1 MPFRDVHIFRRFLTL
16 LGYSILIFC
25 LAACGATQQS
35 QFKDLGT
42 YLHYEI
48 IASYPHDPSSYTQGL
63 IWQADHLIESTGL
76 YGESVLRRVDLDGS
90 IIQELRLGPEYFGE
104 GLTELDGKLYQ
115 LTWKE
120 HTGFIYA
127 SDTFELLGT
136 FRYPTE
142 GWGLTND
149 GESLILSDGSSSL
162 FYYDPES
169 FELIRT
175 LDVKLEGKPVVNLNE
190 LEWVQ
195 GSIFANIWLSDLIV
209 RIDPQTGQVLSQI
222 NLEGLRPPNTFH
234 DPGLVLNGIAYDE
247 AKDKLYVTGKKWDK
261 VYEIRLIPATAEAP
275 SQPSN

>member
-1 MPFRDVHIFRRFLTL
+1 MPLRDVHIFRRFLTL
-16 LGYSILIFC
+16 LGNSILIFC
-25 LAACGATQQS
+25 LAACSTTQQS
-35 QFKDLGT
+35 QFKDLDA
-42 YLHYEI
+42 YLYYEVI
-48 IASYPHDPSSYTQGL
+48 TSYPHDPSSYTQGL

-247 AKDKLYVTGKKWDK
+247 AKDKLYVTGKKWGK

>member
-1 MPFRDVHIFRRFLTL
+1 MPLRDVHIFRRFLTP

-25 LAACGATQQS
+25 LAACNATQQS

-48 IASYPHDPSSYTQGL
+48 ITSYPHDPSSYTQGL

-149 GESLILSDGSSSL
+149 GESLILSDGSSCL

-234 DPGLVLNGIAYDE
+234 DLGLVLNGIAYDE

>member
-1 MPFRDVHIFRRFLTL
+1 MAKV
-16 LGYSILIFC
+16 S
-25 LAACGATQQS
+25 CGA
-35 QFKDLGT
+35 LN
-42 YLHYEI
+42 
-48 IASYPHDPSSYTQGL
+48 
-63 IWQADHLIESTGL
+63 
-76 YGESVLRRVDLDGS
+76 LDGEHHPRTS
-90 IIQELRLGPEYFGE
+90 SWSREIFWGGLGS
-104 GLTELDGKLYQ
+104 ELDGKLYQ

-149 GESLILSDGSSSL
+149 GRSLILSDGSSSL

-195 GSIFANIWLSDLIV
+195 RQHLCEYLA
-209 RIDPQTGQVLSQI
+209 
-222 NLEGLRPPNTFH
+222 
-234 DPGLVLNGIAYDE
+234 
-247 AKDKLYVTGKKWDK
+247 
-261 VYEIRLIPATAEAP
+261 
-275 SQPSN
+275 